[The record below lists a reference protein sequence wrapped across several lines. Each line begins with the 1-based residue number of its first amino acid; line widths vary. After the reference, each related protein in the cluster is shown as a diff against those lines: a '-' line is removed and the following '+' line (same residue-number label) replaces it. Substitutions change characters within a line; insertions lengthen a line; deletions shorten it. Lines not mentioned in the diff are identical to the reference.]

1 MAVKLSIKHKS
12 MRAKLVF
19 ILLGLVIG
27 LAGCSVQSKLSR
39 EYMGKTHE
47 ELMLGLGRP
56 TSVEPLSG
64 GRKIEIYEKS
74 KFLKPTP
81 INTGS
86 FQYDK
91 FESPKAI
98 KTEVYKFFFN
108 SKGLIEDVK
117 CEVTYER

>member
-1 MAVKLSIKHKS
+1 
-12 MRAKLVF
+12 MRAKQVF
-19 ILLGLVIG
+19 ILLVLVIG
-27 LAGCSVQSKLSR
+27 LAGCSVLRNLSR

-64 GRKIEIYEKS
+64 GRKVEIYEKS
-74 KFLKPTP
+74 TFLKSTP
-81 INTGS
+81 INTGQ
-86 FQYDK
+86 FRYDK

-98 KTEVYKFFFN
+98 KTDVYKFFFN
-108 SKGLIEDVK
+108 SKGVIEDVK